1 MNNINIEHYELL
13 LKYKS
18 KTLKDAKTKLFI
30 KAKNDIYILKVD
42 NGIIPWN
49 KGIKKCDYLTCS
61 ENTKLKEVNFIELKG
76 KNIDK
81 AYKQIISSIEYIEN
95 DNKLSFII
103 DDVKKCMAYIVSKE
117 KNKIPEG
124 IESKEKELAK
134 KLYSKTTK
142 CKPKNILDL
151 IKYVCVFDSNS
162 CKSSYNGRKIIC
174 NEKSPLLL

>member
-42 NGIIPWN
+42 NGIIPGN

-81 AYKQIISSIEYIEN
+81 AYKQIISSIEYI
-95 DNKLSFII
+95 
-103 DDVKKCMAYIVSKE
+103 
-117 KNKIPEG
+117 
-124 IESKEKELAK
+124 
-134 KLYSKTTK
+134 
-142 CKPKNILDL
+142 
-151 IKYVCVFDSNS
+151 
-162 CKSSYNGRKIIC
+162 
-174 NEKSPLLL
+174 